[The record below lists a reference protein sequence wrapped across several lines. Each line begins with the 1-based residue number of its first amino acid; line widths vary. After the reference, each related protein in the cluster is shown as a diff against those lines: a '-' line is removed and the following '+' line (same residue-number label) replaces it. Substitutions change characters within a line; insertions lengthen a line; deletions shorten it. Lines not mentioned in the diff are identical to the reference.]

1 MTTTA
6 HIGLYPS
13 FGAYL
18 SFYEN
23 AVRRLF
29 ESLESGKETPDC
41 LALPIL
47 ALMRHSMELGYKFSL
62 WELHRALGER
72 FDTQAYGH
80 HDLTKLDGDLC
91 ECFKRTVAQYNLPE
105 SVEDSF
111 EEYRQKTEIAMQRF
125 AALDKLSFCF
135 RYPFDKKSG
144 GPNFNQQT
152 KVDMLEMRAVYE
164 DAMVLL
170 RHTAD
175 VVGEDVQIHYE
186 MEAEMRQWVGGW

>member
-1 MTTTA
+1 MTTIA
-6 HIGLYPS
+6 HIGLYSS
-13 FGAYL
+13 FSAYL
-18 SFYEN
+18 SFYEC

-29 ESLESGKETPDC
+29 ESLESGKETPDR

-62 WELHRALGER
+62 WELRQALGEK

-80 HDLTKLDGDLC
+80 HDLTKLHADLC
-91 ECFKRTVAQYNLPE
+91 ECFKRTVRHYNLPD

-111 EEYRQKTEIAMQRF
+111 SEYRPKTEIAMQRF

-144 GPNFNQQT
+144 GANFDQQT
-152 KVDMLEMRAVYE
+152 KVDMLEMRTVYE
-164 DAMVLL
+164 DAMILL

-175 VVGEDVQIHYE
+175 VVGEYVQIHHQ